1 MFQPFFWL
9 NLVFLG
15 NQILDPVTNKRGSV
29 KSWLFQINTCDTL
42 CVECKNMATE
52 RLLPCCLAIEVMFK
66 VQSFSTKR
74 KVWISWW
81 NIWYLSLL
89 EKKPGQLQHFYHP
102 NFMTMATDI
111 SLLKAQPFAACR
123 QKTSLLCYI
132 SESPRI
138 YALGFTDWFR
148 ILNLKV
154 KKVAWIFSVTSHF
167 WALQTQIQCL
177 HFT

>member
-1 MFQPFFWL
+1 MITSNKYLLWY
-9 NLVFLG
+9 NMCGV
-15 NQILDPVTNKRGSV
+15 QIYDNWEITP
-29 KSWLFQINTCDTL
+29 
-42 CVECKNMATE
+42 
-52 RLLPCCLAIEVMFK
+52 LLPCHRGLCLNANQM
-66 VQSFSTKR
+66 QSFSSKR
-74 KVWISWW
+74 KVWISWS

-89 EKKPGQLQHFYHP
+89 EKKTGQLQPFYHP
-102 NFMTMATDI
+102 NFMTMATNI

-123 QKTSLLCYI
+123 QKISLLCYI
-132 SESPRI
+132 FESPRI

-148 ILNLKV
+148 ILNSKV